1 MSSDAVG
8 GASLTQTQKGTALV
22 QLRSSQKFPQQAHVA
37 SFLAEQGQKLGSN
50 LLSLLAQRVNAD
62 PFGKVKKMIKDMVM
76 KLMEEANEEAEHKAF
91 CDTEMGTNKQTRDQ
105 KAAEVDELTASIEEM
120 TAETAKMAT
129 EIKDLNDQIAE
140 IDAAVAKATTQ
151 RAEEKAKNS

>member
-76 KLMEEANEEAEHKAF
+76 KLMEEANEEAEHKGF

-105 KAAEVDELTASIEEM
+105 KATEVDELTASIEEM
-120 TAETAKMAT
+120 SADIQALAT
-129 EIKDLNDQIAE
+129 EISELGADIAV
-140 IDAAVAKATTQ
+140 IDAAVQKATSERQ
-151 RAEEKAKNS
+151 A